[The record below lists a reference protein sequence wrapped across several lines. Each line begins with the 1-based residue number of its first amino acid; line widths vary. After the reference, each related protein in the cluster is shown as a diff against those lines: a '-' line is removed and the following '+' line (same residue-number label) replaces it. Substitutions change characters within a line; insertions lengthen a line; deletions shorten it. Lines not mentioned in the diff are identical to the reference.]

1 MEQKI
6 KLRTREYGDNRE
18 YILNE
23 FFFFFFFFNGRIS
36 REMSKKTR
44 KVINSTVM
52 QKMNQLTK
60 IKVPI

>member
-23 FFFFFFFFNGRIS
+23 FFFFFFFLMEEFQ
-36 REMSKKTR
+36 EK
-44 KVINSTVM
+44 
-52 QKMNQLTK
+52 
-60 IKVPI
+60 